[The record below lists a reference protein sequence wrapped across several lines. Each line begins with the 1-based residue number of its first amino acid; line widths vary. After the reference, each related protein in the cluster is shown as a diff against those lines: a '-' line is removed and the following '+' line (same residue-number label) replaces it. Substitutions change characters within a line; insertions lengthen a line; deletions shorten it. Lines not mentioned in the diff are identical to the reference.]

1 MDLRPDELRVAGCLI
16 EKALS
21 TPAYYPLTLN
31 ALVNACNQSSNRD
44 PVVAYDERVV
54 DDALSSLRERGL
66 ARIVYSTSNRAAKYK
81 HVLDERWQL
90 EVDELA
96 VLAELLLR
104 GPQTPGELRARCERM
119 HRFESVADVEDVLD
133 RLAGRPEPLVERL
146 PRQPGKREARTAHR
160 LAGTGGPLA
169 DETLSSPSPAGD
181 AAPMDA
187 APVDPLTRA
196 ALLEEYR
203 AGYQAVV
210 DALDEVGDDL
220 DRVPA
225 EGGWTPRQVVHHLAD
240 SEMTSAIRLRRL
252 LAEDRP
258 TIAGYD
264 EAEFARRLHYDRP
277 IEASLLAFR
286 AARETNASLL
296 AALTEDEWARAG
308 THSESGPYSVS
319 TWLQIYAAH
328 GRDHAAQIRSAL
340 PR

>member
-44 PVVAYDERVV
+44 PVVSYNEPVV
-54 DDALSSLRERGL
+54 EEALTSLRERGL

-81 HVLDERWQL
+81 HVFDERWQL

-119 HRFESVADVEDVLD
+119 HPFASVADVEDVLD
-133 RLAGRPEPLVERL
+133 RLAGRPDPLVERL
-146 PRQPGKREARTAHR
+146 ARQPGKREARTAHR
-160 LAGTGGPLA
+160 LAGTGGPVA
-169 DETLSSPSPAGD
+169 GEALSSPTAAGD
-181 AAPMDA
+181 AAPMDTA
-187 APVDPLTRA
+187 TRA
-196 ALLEEYR
+196 ALLDEYR
-203 AGYQAVV
+203 AGYQVVV
-210 DALDEVGDDL
+210 DALAAVGDDL
-220 DRVPA
+220 DASPA
-225 EGGWTPRQVVHHLAD
+225 DGGWTPRQVVHHLAD

-258 TIAGYD
+258 AIAAYD

-286 AARETNASLL
+286 AAREANASLL
-296 AALTEDEWARAG
+296 AALTEDEWARTG
-308 THSESGPYSVS
+308 THSESGFYSVS
-319 TWLQIYAAH
+319 TWLEVYAVH
-328 GRDHAAQIRSAL
+328 GRDHADQIRSAL
-340 PR
+340 AR